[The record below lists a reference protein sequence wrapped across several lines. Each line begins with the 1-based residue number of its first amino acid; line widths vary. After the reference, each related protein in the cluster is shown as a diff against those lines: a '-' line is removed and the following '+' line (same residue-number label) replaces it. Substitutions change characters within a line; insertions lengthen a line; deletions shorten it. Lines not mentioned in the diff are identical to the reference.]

1 MRPYYIILRET
12 IDHHPRRIDFR
23 ADGPDH
29 AFQIARN
36 EADGVHVELWEGA
49 KLLARMTKSGANM
62 WKLLPTAGLPPAN
75 SGTPAVSHMPTA
87 GS

>member
-1 MRPYYIILRET
+1 MRPFHIILQDATET
-12 IDHHPRRIDFR
+12 HPRRVDFR
-23 ADGPDH
+23 AEGPDH

-62 WKLLPTAGLPPAN
+62 WKLHPTADRSHEIGHERVPPSA
-75 SGTPAVSHMPTA
+75 PWA
-87 GS
+87 